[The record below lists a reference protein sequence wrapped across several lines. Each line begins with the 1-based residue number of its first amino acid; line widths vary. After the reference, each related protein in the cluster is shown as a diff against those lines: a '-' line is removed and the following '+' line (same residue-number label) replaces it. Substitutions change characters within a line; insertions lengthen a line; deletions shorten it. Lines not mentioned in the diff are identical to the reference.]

1 MLKVDES
8 NVSGTSHEQ
17 AQLNI
22 QRDSTRRPFQ
32 LVNEW
37 MKRVKKGM
45 KEP

>member
-22 QRDSTRRPFQ
+22 QRDLTSRPFQ
-32 LVNEW
+32 LVKEW
-37 MKRVKKGM
+37 MKRIKKGM
-45 KEP
+45 E